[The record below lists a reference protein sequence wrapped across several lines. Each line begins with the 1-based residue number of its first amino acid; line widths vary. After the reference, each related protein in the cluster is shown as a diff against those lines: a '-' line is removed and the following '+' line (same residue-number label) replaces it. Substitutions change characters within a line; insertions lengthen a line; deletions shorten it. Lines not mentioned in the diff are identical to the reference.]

1 VLKLLAFGYAG
12 FRPRYET
19 RQLHSMKTTLIQTR
33 ILLSLLLLI
42 AFAFPSQARIIR
54 IEITSVQSPT
64 FEGKAFGRVGAYE
77 KLRGKAYGELDPTS
91 PQNTLITDIA
101 LAPRNA
107 KGMVVYS
114 MDIYILK
121 PIDLNRGNHKLF
133 LEINNRGGKLV
144 GGFNKSSGGN
154 DPTTA
159 AHAGEGFLM
168 NMGYTLAWNG
178 WDCSAPAVNN
188 NLTISV
194 PIAHNA
200 DGSSTTGP
208 SYEYISFDN
217 ATSLTYSLAYP
228 AATVNKSQAT
238 LTVRDRLGDTPT
250 VIPGDDWEFASDKS
264 IRLLPAGTPF
274 RQSAVYEFNYTA
286 KDPVVAGIGFAATR
300 DFVSFLRY
308 AKADDFGTPNPLAND
323 IEYTFSYSLSQ
334 PARYVNDFQTLG
346 FNADEQNRRVLDG
359 IENWLGGASGIA
371 LNYRFAQPSRTE
383 RNHQNHLYPEGV
395 FPFAY
400 PVLADPLTG
409 KTAGRLARCTASN
422 TCPKVFEINSA
433 NEYWVK
439 AASLLHTDS
448 QGNDL
453 PDPDNV
459 RFYLISGAQH
469 GAGNETSRG
478 TCQQFQ
484 NPTNG
489 EPTLR
494 ALFMA
499 LDDWVTKGIAPPAS
513 KVPRKSDGTAVVAV
527 PQPGSQTGVVPQ
539 AALGWPTVP
548 GVTYTGLI
556 TTRYLLDYG
565 PSSNTGVITRFPTS
579 VSNRPSYVNFV
590 SKVNKDGNEVTGIR
604 LPPVAVPVATTTG
617 WALRRSEYGENDG
630 CEGVG
635 QYIPFKATKAERL
648 SASDPRLSIQERYP
662 THEGYVDAVRKS
674 VQKLVEQRFL
684 LVEDAEMY
692 IKAAQESKL

>member
-1 VLKLLAFGYAG
+1 
-12 FRPRYET
+12 
-19 RQLHSMKTTLIQTR
+19 MKTTLIQTR
-33 ILLSLLLLI
+33 ISLVLLLLI
-42 AFAFPSQARIIR
+42 ILASQVQARIIR

-64 FEGKAFGRVGAYE
+64 FEGKVFGRVGAYE
-77 KLRGKAYGELDPTS
+77 KLRGKAYGELDPNS
-91 PQNTLITDIA
+91 PQNALITDIA

-107 KGMVVYS
+107 KGMVEYA

-121 PIDLNRGNHKLF
+121 PIDLSKGNHKLF
-133 LEINNRGGKLV
+133 LEINNRGGKLI

-159 AHAGEGFLM
+159 AQAGEGFLM
-168 NMGYTLAWNG
+168 NRGYTLAWNG
-178 WDCSAPAVNN
+178 WDCSAAPVNN

-194 PIAHNA
+194 PVAHNA
-200 DGSSTTGP
+200 DGSSITGP

-228 AATVNKSQAT
+228 TATTDRSKAT

-250 VIPGDDWEFASDKS
+250 VVPADGWEYASDKS

-274 RQSAVYEFNYTA
+274 RQSAIYEFNYTA

-308 AKADDFGTPNPLAND
+308 AKADDFGNPNPLAND
-323 IEYTFSYSLSQ
+323 IQYTFSYSLSQ

-346 FNADEQNRRVLDG
+346 FNADEQNHRVLDG

-383 RNHQNHLYPEGV
+383 RNRQNHLYPEGV

-400 PVLADPLTG
+400 PVLTDPLTG

-448 QGNDL
+448 RGNDL

-459 RFYLISGAQH
+459 RFYLVSGAQH
-469 GAGNETSRG
+469 GTGNEKSRG

-489 EPTLR
+489 EPALR

-499 LDDWVTKGIAPPAS
+499 LDDWVTKSIVPPAS
-513 KVPRKSDGTAVVAV
+513 KVPRKSDGTAVIAL

-539 AALGWPTVP
+539 ATLGWPTIP

-556 TTRYLLDYG
+556 TTRYLLDFG
-565 PSSNTGVITRFPTS
+565 TSFNQGILTTFPTS
-579 VSNRPSYVNFV
+579 VANRPSYVNFV
-590 SKVNKDGNEVTGIR
+590 SKVDKDGNEVAGIR
-604 LPPVAVPVATTTG
+604 LPPVAVPTATTTG
-617 WALRRSEYGENDG
+617 WALRQAEYGENDG
-630 CEGVG
+630 CEGAG
-635 QYIPFKATKAERL
+635 QYIPFKATKAERR
-648 SASDPRLSIQERYP
+648 SANDPRLSLQERYE
-662 THEGYVDAVRKS
+662 THDGYVAAVRKS
-674 VQKLVEQRFL
+674 VQKLIEQRFL
-684 LVEDAEMY
+684 LPEDGEQY
-692 IKAAQESKL
+692 IKTVQASNVLR

>member
-1 VLKLLAFGYAG
+1 MPFSL
-12 FRPRYET
+12 T
-19 RQLHSMKTTLIQTR
+19 RFLVSLILP
-33 ILLSLLLLI
+33 IALSLP
-42 AFAFPSQARIIR
+42 ARARIIR

-64 FEGKAFGRVGAYE
+64 FEGKTFGRVGAYE

-91 PQNTLITDIA
+91 PSNALITDIA
-101 LAPRNA
+101 RAPRNA
-107 KGMVVYS
+107 KGMVAYV

-121 PIDLNRGNHKLF
+121 PIDLSKSNHKLF
-133 LEINNRGGKLV
+133 LEINNRGSKLV

-159 AHAGEGFLM
+159 AQAGEGFLM
-168 NMGYTLAWNG
+168 TMGYTLAWNG
-178 WDCSAPAVNN
+178 WDCSAAPVNN

-194 PIAHNA
+194 PIARNA
-200 DGSSTTGP
+200 DGSSITGP

-228 AATVNKSQAT
+228 AATLDQSKAT
-238 LTVRDRLGDTPT
+238 LTVRDHLGDKST
-250 VIPGDDWEFASDKS
+250 VIPGEGWEYASDKT
-264 IRLLPAGTPF
+264 IRLLPAGTSF
-274 RQSAVYEFNYTA
+274 RQSAIYEFHYLA

-308 AKADDFGTPNPLAND
+308 ETTDDFGNRNPLAND
-323 IEYTFSYSLSQ
+323 IQYTFSYSVSQ

-346 FNADEQNRRVLDG
+346 FNADEQKRRVLDG

-383 RNHQNHLYPEGV
+383 RNRQNHLYPEGV

-400 PVLADPLTG
+400 PVLTDPLTG
-409 KTAGRLARCTASN
+409 RTAGRLARCTASN
-422 TCPKVFEINSA
+422 TCPKVFEINSS

-448 QGNDL
+448 QGRDL

-459 RFYLISGAQH
+459 RFYLVSGAQH
-469 GAGNETSRG
+469 GAGNQTSKG
-478 TCQQFQ
+478 ICQQFQ

-499 LDDWVTKGIAPPAS
+499 LDAWVTKGISPPAS
-513 KVPRKSDGTAVVAV
+513 QVPRQSVKTAVVAV

-539 AALGWPTVP
+539 AALGWPTLP
-548 GVTYTGLI
+548 GVTYTGLV
-556 TTRYLLDYG
+556 TTRYLLDFG
-565 PSSNTGVITRFPTS
+565 PSLTEGILTTFPTS
-579 VSNRPSYVNFV
+579 VAGRPGYVNFV
-590 SKVNKDGNEVTGIR
+590 SKVDKDGNEVAGIR
-604 LPPVAVPVATTTG
+604 LPPVAVPIATTTG

-630 CEGVG
+630 CEGAG
-635 QYIPFKATKAERL
+635 QYIPVKATKAERL
-648 SASDPRLSIQERYP
+648 LANDPRLSVQERYQ
-662 THEGYVDAVRKS
+662 THKGYVEAVRKS

-684 LVEDAEMY
+684 LADDAEVY
-692 IKAAQESKL
+692 IKAAQESKM

>member
-1 VLKLLAFGYAG
+1 MPFSL
-12 FRPRYET
+12 T
-19 RQLHSMKTTLIQTR
+19 RLRFSLIL
-33 ILLSLLLLI
+33 II
-42 AFAFPSQARIIR
+42 AFALPAQGRIIR
-54 IEITSVQSPT
+54 IEITSIQSPT

-91 PQNTLITDIA
+91 PQNALITDIA

-107 KGMVVYS
+107 TGMVAYV

-121 PIDLNRGNHKLF
+121 PIDLSRGNHKLF
-133 LEINNRGGKLV
+133 LEINNRGGKLI

-159 AHAGEGFLM
+159 AQAGEGFLM
-168 NMGYTLAWNG
+168 NRGYTLAWNG
-178 WDCSAPAVNN
+178 WDFSAAPTNN

-194 PIAHNA
+194 PIARNP
-200 DGSSTTGP
+200 DGSSITGP

-228 AATVNKSQAT
+228 AATLDQSKAT
-238 LTVRDRLGDTPT
+238 LTVRDRLGDQPAI
-250 VIPGDDWEFASDKS
+250 IPADGWEYATDKS

-274 RQSAVYEFNYTA
+274 RQSAIYEFHYTA

-308 AKADDFGTPNPLAND
+308 AATDDFGNRNPLAKD
-323 IEYTFSYSLSQ
+323 IQYTFSYSVSQ

-383 RNHQNHLYPEGV
+383 RNRQNHLYPEGV

-400 PVLADPLTG
+400 PILTDPLTG
-409 KTAGRLARCTASN
+409 KTAGRLAWCTASN
-422 TCPKVFEINSA
+422 TCPKVMEINSA

-448 QGNDL
+448 KGQDL
-453 PDPDNV
+453 PDPKNV
-459 RFYLISGAQH
+459 RFYLVSGAQH
-469 GAGNETSRG
+469 GTGNETSKG
-478 TCQQFQ
+478 ICQQFQ

-489 EPTLR
+489 EPALR
-494 ALFMA
+494 ALFVA
-499 LDDWVTKGIAPPAS
+499 LDAWVTTGIAPPAS
-513 KVPRKSDGTAVVAV
+513 QVPRQSTKTAVVAV

-539 AALGWPTVP
+539 DALGWPTLP
-548 GVTYTGLI
+548 GVTYTGLV
-556 TTRYLLDYG
+556 TTRFLLDFG
-565 PSSNTGVITRFPTS
+565 LSSDQGILTAFPTT
-579 VSNRPSYVNFV
+579 VAGRPSYVSFV
-590 SKVNKDGNEVTGIR
+590 SKVDKDGNEVAGIR
-604 LPPVAVPVATTTG
+604 LPSVAVPIATTTG

-630 CEGVG
+630 CEGAG

-648 SASDPRLSIQERYP
+648 LTNDPRLSIQERYQ
-662 THEGYVDAVRKS
+662 THQGYVEAIRKS

-684 LVEDAEMY
+684 LADDAAVY
-692 IKAAQESKL
+692 IKGAQENKM

>member
-1 VLKLLAFGYAG
+1 MPISLKRTQPLL
-12 FRPRYET
+12 
-19 RQLHSMKTTLIQTR
+19 TR
-33 ILLSLLLLI
+33 IPLGLLLLI
-42 AFAFPSQARIIR
+42 GLCSQTQARIVR

-64 FEGKAFGRVGAYE
+64 FEGKVFGRVGAYE
-77 KLRGKAYGELDPTS
+77 KLRGKAYGELDPNS
-91 PQNTLITDIA
+91 PKNALITDIA

-107 KGMVVYS
+107 KGMVEYA

-121 PIDLNRGNHKLF
+121 PINLATGNHKLF
-133 LEINNRGGKLV
+133 LEINNRGGKLI

-159 AHAGEGFLM
+159 AQAGEGFLM
-168 NMGYTLAWNG
+168 NMGYALAWNG
-178 WDCSAPAVNN
+178 WDCSAAPVNN

-194 PIAHNA
+194 PIARNA
-200 DGSSTTGP
+200 DGSSITGP

-228 AATVNKSQAT
+228 AATLDKAKAT
-238 LTVRDRLGDTPT
+238 LTVRDRLGDKPT
-250 VIPGDDWEFASDKS
+250 TISAGGWEYASDKS
-264 IRLLPAGTPF
+264 IRLLPTGTAF
-274 RQSAVYEFNYTA
+274 RQSAIYEFNYTA
-286 KDPVVAGIGFAATR
+286 KDPVIAGIGFAATR

-308 AKADDFGTPNPLAND
+308 AKADDFGNPNPLAND
-323 IEYTFSYSLSQ
+323 IQYTFSYSLSQ

-346 FNADEQNRRVLDG
+346 FNADEQNHRVLDG

-383 RNHQNHLYPEGV
+383 RNRQNHLYPEGV

-400 PVLADPLTG
+400 PVLTDPLTG

-448 QGNDL
+448 RGNDL

-469 GAGNETSRG
+469 GTGNETSRG

-489 EPTLR
+489 EPALR

-513 KVPRKSDGTAVVAV
+513 QVPRQSNKTAVTAL

-539 AALGWPTVP
+539 AALGWPSIP

-556 TTRYLLDYG
+556 TTRYLLDFG
-565 PSSNTGVITRFPTS
+565 PSLNTGVIATFPTS
-579 VSNRPSYVNFV
+579 VADRPSYVNFV
-590 SKVNKDGNEVTGIR
+590 SKVDKDGNEVAGIR
-604 LPPVAVPVATTTG
+604 LPPVASPIATTTG
-617 WALRRSEYGENDG
+617 WALRRAEYGENDG
-630 CEGVG
+630 CEGAG

-648 SASDPRLSIQERYP
+648 STNDPRLSIQERYQ
-662 THEGYVDAVRKS
+662 THEGYVNAVRKS
-674 VQKLVEQRFL
+674 VQLLIKQRFL
-684 LVEDAEMY
+684 LAEDGEQY
-692 IKAAQESKL
+692 IKAAQERKL

>member
-1 VLKLLAFGYAG
+1 MPFSLTRLLFS
-12 FRPRYET
+12 
-19 RQLHSMKTTLIQTR
+19 LTLT
-33 ILLSLLLLI
+33 I
-42 AFAFPSQARIIR
+42 AFSIPTQARIIR

-64 FEGKAFGRVGAYE
+64 FEGKAFCRVGTYE
-77 KLRGKAYGELDPTS
+77 KLRGKAYGELDPSS
-91 PQNTLITDIA
+91 PLNALITDIA

-107 KGMVVYS
+107 KGMVAYV

-121 PIDLNRGNHKLF
+121 PIDLNKGNHKLF

-159 AHAGEGFLM
+159 AQAGEGFLM
-168 NMGYTLAWNG
+168 NRGYTLAWNG
-178 WDCSAPAVNN
+178 WDCSAAPVNN
-188 NLTISV
+188 NLTIRV
-194 PIAHNA
+194 PIARNA
-200 DGSSTTGP
+200 DGSSITGP

-217 ATSLTYSLAYP
+217 ATALTYSLAYP
-228 AATVNKSQAT
+228 AATLDQSGAT
-238 LTVRDRLGDTPT
+238 LTVRDRLGDRPT
-250 VIPGDDWEFASDKS
+250 VIPADGWEYATDKS

-274 RQSAVYEFNYTA
+274 RQSAIYEFHYTA

-300 DFVSFLRY
+300 DFISFLRY
-308 AKADDFGTPNPLAND
+308 AATDDFGNRNPLAND
-323 IEYTFSYSLSQ
+323 IQYTFSYSVSQ

-383 RNHQNHLYPEGV
+383 RNRQNHLYPEGV

-400 PVLADPLTG
+400 PILTDPLTG
-409 KTAGRLARCTASN
+409 KTAGRLARCVTSN
-422 TCPKVFEINSA
+422 TCPKVMEINSA

-448 QGNDL
+448 QGQDL

-459 RFYLISGAQH
+459 RFYLVSGAQH
-469 GAGNETSRG
+469 GAGNETSKG
-478 TCQQFQ
+478 ICQQFQ

-489 EPTLR
+489 EPILR
-494 ALFMA
+494 ALFLA
-499 LDDWVTKGIAPPAS
+499 LDAWVTKGIAPPAS
-513 KVPRKSDGTAVVAV
+513 QVPRQSTKTAVVAV
-527 PQPGSQTGVVPQ
+527 PQPGSQTGLVPQ
-539 AALGWPTVP
+539 AALSWPNIP
-548 GVTYTGLI
+548 GVTYTGLV
-556 TTRYLLDYG
+556 TTRYLLDFG
-565 PSSNTGVITRFPTS
+565 LSSDQGILTTFPTGVAG
-579 VSNRPSYVNFV
+579 RPSYVNFV
-590 SKVNKDGNEVTGIR
+590 SKVDNDGNEVAGIR
-604 LPPVAVPVATTTG
+604 LPPVAVPIATTTG

-630 CEGVG
+630 CEGAG

-648 SASDPRLSIQERYP
+648 LTNDPRLSIQERYQ
-662 THEGYVDAVRKS
+662 THQGYVEAIRKS

-684 LVEDAEMY
+684 LSEDADVY
-692 IKAAQESKL
+692 IRSAQESRL